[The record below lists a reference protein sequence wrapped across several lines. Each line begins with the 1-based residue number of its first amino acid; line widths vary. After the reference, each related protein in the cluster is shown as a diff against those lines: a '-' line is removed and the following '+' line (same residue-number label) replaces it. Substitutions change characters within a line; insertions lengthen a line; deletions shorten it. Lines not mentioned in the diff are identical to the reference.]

1 MGAPVVHFEINAKD
15 LSRAKEFYSSL
26 FGWEIHD
33 VSAINYGLTDTG
45 VRMGINGGMGQV
57 DPGNPAFTTFY
68 VQVEDP
74 QAVLDKAVSLGAK
87 VVVPVTVVPDMV
99 TLALFSD
106 LDGCVVGLV
115 KGSQSLPERK
125 PKPRRKAV
133 ARKKRT
139 TRTKGRAK
147 RRARR

>member
-15 LSRAKEFYSSL
+15 LNRAKEFYSGL
-26 FGWEIHD
+26 FGWKIQD
-33 VSAINYGLTDTG
+33 VGAMNYGMVDTELK
-45 VRMGINGGMGQV
+45 MGINGGMGQV
-57 DPGNPAFTTFY
+57 DPGNPAFVTFY

-87 VVVPVTVVPDMV
+87 VVAPVTVVPDMV
-99 TLALFSD
+99 TFALFSD
-106 LDGCVVGLV
+106 PDGCTVGLV

-125 PKPRRKAV
+125 PKPRRKAA

-139 TRTKGRAK
+139 TRTGGRAK